1 MMTLPKTAYFS
12 MEIAIDAS
20 LHTYAG
26 GLGFLAGSHMLS
38 AGQLNFPMIGVTIL
52 WSNGYGDQKIG
63 QDGNIEIVYKDRQ
76 YECLQ
81 DTGIVVDVV
90 IFGETVKVKALRLDG
105 NTFGSVPLYYLTTD
119 IPENKEE
126 HRQLTKILYDGN
138 ERTRISQEIILGRAG
153 FKVLEAAHENI
164 DVFHINEGHALPAL
178 FALLEKFG
186 GNLGE
191 VRKRAVFTTHTPV
204 ASGNET
210 HDVEVLSE
218 SGFFGKI
225 SKDEA
230 ASLGGKN
237 FSLTVAALRMCR
249 KANAVSQ
256 LHGQV
261 TMGMWEWVDHKCPI
275 VPITNSVNLHYWQDE
290 RINSHKTNEELLAV
304 KKEMKQEL
312 FDLVKKDS
320 GKKFDPDVLTI
331 VWARRFTP
339 YKRATLLFRDK
350 KRISDLLEQG
360 KIQLIFSG
368 KFHPLD
374 TGGREMFNTVLGYAK
389 EYDRVAVLLNY
400 ELELSGLLK
409 RGADVWLNTPRRPL
423 EASGTS
429 GMSANMN
436 GAIHCSTFDGWAV
449 EGTFDGINGFII
461 NENVNIS
468 NLSLEDQDKLD
479 YEAMMDLLENRIIPL
494 YYNQPE
500 QWAGMMRNAINTAE
514 AYFTSERMVIEYF
527 NQLYKPIS
535 L

>member
-1 MMTLPKTAYFS
+1 MTLPKTAYFS

-38 AGQLNFPMIGVTIL
+38 AGQLNFPMVGVTVL
-52 WSNGYGDQKIG
+52 WTNGYGEQTIG
-63 QDGNIEIVYKDRQ
+63 QDGNIALTYQDRQ
-76 YECLQ
+76 YDCLV
-81 DTGIVVDVV
+81 DTGIEVEVK
-90 IFGETVKVKALRLDG
+90 IFGEPVKVRAKKLEKC
-105 NTFGSVPLYYLTTD
+105 TFGSVPIYYLTTD
-119 IPENKEE
+119 FDSNKPE
-126 HRQLTKILYDGN
+126 HRKLTKILYDGD
-138 ERTRISQEIILGRAG
+138 ERTRVSQEVILGRAG
-153 FKVLEAAHENI
+153 LKVLEAAHENI

-186 GNLGE
+186 GNLSE

-210 HDVEVLSE
+210 HPVELLAE
-218 SGFFGKI
+218 AGFFGNMCQ
-225 SKDEA
+225 DEA
-230 ASLGGKN
+230 ASLGGTN

-256 LHGQV
+256 LHGHV
-261 TMGMWEWVDHKCPI
+261 TEGMWEWVEHRCPI

-290 RINSHKTNEELLAV
+290 RINSYKTDEELLSV
-304 KKEMKQEL
+304 KKTMKREL
-312 FDLVKKDS
+312 FKQVKQQA
-320 GKKFDPDVLTI
+320 GKTYDEDVLTI

-339 YKRATLLFRDK
+339 YKRAMLLFHDYDRMAKLLKDK
-350 KRISDLLEQG
+350 KV
-360 KIQLIFSG
+360 QLIYAG

-374 TGGREMFNTVLGYAK
+374 TGGQAMFNQALAYA
-389 EYDRVAVLLNY
+389 EEFDNVSVLLNY
-400 ELELSGLLK
+400 DLALSGLLK

-461 NENVNIS
+461 NEHVDLS
-468 NLSLEDQDKLD
+468 NLSHEDQDNLD
-479 YEAMMDLLENRIIPL
+479 HEAMMDLIENRIIPM
-494 YYNQPE
+494 YYNDKS
-500 QWAGMMRNAINTAE
+500 QWADVMRNAINTAE
-514 AYFTSERMVIEYF
+514 AYFTSERMVIEYY